1 MISIARSGHPEPRTA
16 CEELAAGLPGAG
28 MDLLLFFCS
37 SRYDLDALSG
47 ALARNF
53 PGVQAIGCTTAGE
66 IAPTGYGS
74 SGIVAI
80 GFSGGAV
87 QVESGLLSHLQ
98 AFDFAQCRELTQH
111 LLQALEARVPQ
122 LGRDNTFALMLID
135 GMSQREEA
143 VTRAAQMALGCITLF
158 GGSAGDDQRF
168 ENTWVFHGGSFH
180 SDAAVIAVI
189 NTPLPFKIFKTQ
201 HFVGGEEKLVVTEA
215 DAARRVVREIN
226 GLPAAAEYARIVGVA
241 VDSLDPTTF
250 AAHPVVVR
258 INGVD
263 FVRSIQTANPDGS
276 LTFYCAIDEGI
287 VLTVAKSVNPVENLR
302 ATLEDLRGEIGPPQL
317 VLVCDCILRN
327 LEFRHS
333 GLEGPVG
340 EIFLEFN
347 VGGFCTYGEQFCGV
361 HVNQTLIGIAIGQPG
376 AGAHA

>member
-1 MISIARSGHPEPRTA
+1 MISIARSGHPEPCTA
-16 CEELAAGLPGAG
+16 CQELATALPGAD

-37 SRYDLDALSG
+37 SRYDRDALSG

-98 AFDFAQCRELTQH
+98 AFDFTQCRALTQH
-111 LLQALEARVPQ
+111 LLQALEARAPQ
-122 LGRDNTFALMLID
+122 LDRDNTFALMLID

-180 SDAAVIAVI
+180 PDAAVIAVI

-215 DAARRVVREIN
+215 DAARRTVREIN
-226 GLPAAAEYARIVGVA
+226 GLPAATEYARIVGVA
-241 VDSLDPTTF
+241 VDGLDPTTF

-287 VLTVAKSVNPVENLR
+287 VLTVAKSINPVENLR
-302 ATLEDLRGEIGPPQL
+302 ATLEDLREEIGPPQL

-327 LEFRHS
+327 LEFRQS

-340 EIFLEFN
+340 EIFREFN

-361 HVNQTLIGIAIGQPG
+361 HVNQTLIGIAIGQ
-376 AGAHA
+376 AKGAHA